1 MVQFIQN
8 VITIGIIK
16 DYIGIE
22 SQWKKEKDI
31 ESLEVVDNKE
41 LAKYIVKEMEGCTV
55 KGIGID
61 GEWLYVKKPF
71 ENELAF
77 WIQQFKTRKCDGH
90 SEWSERYQRNIWV
103 SDYKEEE

>member
-77 WIQQFKTRKCDGH
+77 WIQQFKTRKYDGH
-90 SEWSERYQRNIWV
+90 SEWSDRYNRNIWV